1 METSTE
7 MRVTKRDGQ
16 LQEVAFDKILERVK
30 KLGQEAA
37 IHINYSSLVMK
48 VIDQLYDKIPAA
60 KIDELAAE
68 QCAALSANHPD
79 YAVLGARIIISNHQK
94 NTSDKFSNVMMELY
108 NFTNFNLGIGVYII
122 TINIWNLLQPASGS
136 GYSNFYYSFGISNSS
151 STITTY
157 LSNTYGISFGGST
170 VIQNTTASTIYV
182 NIYSGGG
189 SGVPSNFSS
198 YNVSIVRIA

>member
-1 METSTE
+1 MSFNVSYTSLPTFQ
-7 MRVTKRDGQ
+7 TNSIG
-16 LQEVAFDKILERVK
+16 
-30 KLGQEAA
+30 
-37 IHINYSSLVMK
+37 YSENKSGTITLPANPY
-48 VIDQLYDKIPAA
+48 LY
-60 KIDELAAE
+60 
-68 QCAALSANHPD
+68 
-79 YAVLGARIIISNHQK
+79 
-94 NTSDKFSNVMMELY
+94 Y